1 MKGYRTLLLLLS
13 MVFICSQSKAQSIEV
28 LGGNVLNG
36 SVTGSILGAATMG
49 LQNSND
55 FTSLRIGVGSGI
67 IAGAAIGIY
76 DVATLPRGEMFFI
89 SGVFNDGNNSTIIIL
104 LDTFYGAASGAILG
118 SAGMLISDR
127 PIVEG
132 LQYGSSAGAWAG
144 FTFGLIDA
152 FLLAQKN
159 RDFIGSNL
167 LQKNALFETEY
178 KSATIGFGRPGMAR
192 AVNLTDGIA
201 ELSFQPVMGVISL
214 NIGL

>member
-1 MKGYRTLLLLLS
+1 MKGYKILLLLLS
-13 MVFICSQSKAQSIEV
+13 MAFICSQSKAQSIEV

-36 SVTGSILGAATMG
+36 AVTGSMLGAATMG

-55 FTSLRIGVGSGI
+55 FRPLRIGVGSGI
-67 IAGAAIGIY
+67 IAGAVIGIY
-76 DVATLPRGEMFFI
+76 DVATLPRGEIFFI
-89 SGVFNDGNNSTIIIL
+89 SGVFNDGNNTSIIIL
-104 LDTFYGAASGAILG
+104 LDTFYGAAAGAILG

-127 PIVEG
+127 PIIDG
-132 LQYGSSAGAWAG
+132 LQYGSSAGAWVG

-167 LQKNALFETEY
+167 LQRNALLETDY
-178 KSATIGFGRPGMAR
+178 KSATIGFGQPRIAR
-192 AVNLTDGIA
+192 VTELADGTA
-201 ELSFQPVMGVISL
+201 GQSYQPVLGVVSL